1 MPAYETIED
10 LFSLF
15 QQLLLSL
22 DPPDATLT
30 QAQGKTLHYLKR
42 HPGCSVGEVAHCL
55 GISNPAATKAIDRLV
70 EKELVTRVE
79 NPGDRRTLIIT
90 LSEAGE
96 AALAGFLGGRK
107 EALDRILEKLRPE
120 ERRAFRRGLRAF
132 MTAAFLDD
140 HDRIS
145 KTCLHCGDDHR
156 EDCLVNQAHL
166 ALLETEIPSV

>member
-10 LFSLF
+10 LFALF
-15 QQLLLSL
+15 QQLIFTM
-22 DPPDATLT
+22 DPPDSTLT
-30 QAQGKTLHYLKR
+30 QAQGKTLHFLKR
-42 HPGCSVGEVAHCL
+42 HPGCSVGELAHCL

-90 LSEAGE
+90 LSETGE
-96 AALAGFLGGRK
+96 AALSAFLTGRQQT
-107 EALDRILEKLRPE
+107 LDKIIEKLRPE
-120 ERRAFRRGLRAF
+120 ERRAFRRGMRAF

-140 HDRIS
+140 HGRIARA
-145 KTCLHCGDDHR
+145 CLHCGEEHR

-166 ALLETEIPSV
+166 ALLESEIPSV